1 MNFDFTPIVQAVIAL
16 AAAVITSVLI
26 PWIKVKVAAENIEK
40 AKNLVKLGVQAAE
53 QILGA
58 GVGEEKYNYVVN
70 YVSGQIKID
79 PQTLKNMIESAVL
92 EMNRALE
99 P

>member
-70 YVSGQIKID
+70 YVASQIKID
-79 PQTLKNMIESAVL
+79 TQTLKNMIESAVL
-92 EMNRALE
+92 EMNKALE
-99 P
+99 Q

>member
-1 MNFDFTPIVQAVIAL
+1 MNFDLTPIVQAVITL
-16 AAAVITSVLI
+16 IAVIITSVLI
-26 PWIKVKVAAENIEK
+26 PWIKAKVAAENIEK

-70 YVSGQIKID
+70 YVASQIKID
-79 PQTLKNMIESAVL
+79 TQTLKNMIESAVL
-92 EMNRALE
+92 EMNKALE
-99 P
+99 Q

>member
-1 MNFDFTPIVQAVIAL
+1 MNFDFTPIVQAVITL
-16 AAAVITSVLI
+16 IAVIITSVLI
-26 PWIKVKVAAENIEK
+26 PWIKAKVAAENIEK

-53 QILGA
+53 QLFGE
-58 GVGEEKYNYVVN
+58 GVGEDKLDYVIK

-79 PQTLKNMIESAVL
+79 SQTLRNMIESAVL

>member
-70 YVSGQIKID
+70 YVASQIKID
-79 PQTLKNMIESAVL
+79 TQTLKNMIESAVL